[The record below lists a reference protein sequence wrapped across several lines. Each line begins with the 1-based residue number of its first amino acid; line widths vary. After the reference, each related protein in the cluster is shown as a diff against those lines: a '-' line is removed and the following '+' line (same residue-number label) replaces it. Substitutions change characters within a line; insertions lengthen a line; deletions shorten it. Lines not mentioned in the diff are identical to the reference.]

1 MCYKSLRNVIIEIN
15 PVPKIDHL
23 GQFVISKFY
32 FDWDWLKQNNWKFTH
47 HFSMISIWNL
57 VYFGN
62 QGCEMSSRF
71 EISILTNYQ
80 VFKKIKIVFWFMK
93 TVTIFMWCQIEKFK
107 QVSFDIY
114 LTKKRQ
120 SIFQVCYIM
129 LIIEDHLSIKIR
141 HQNIIF

>member
-1 MCYKSLRNVIIEIN
+1 MSFR
-15 PVPKIDHL
+15 
-23 GQFVISKFY
+23 
-32 FDWDWLKQNNWKFTH
+32 FD
-47 HFSMISIWNL
+47 
-57 VYFGN
+57 
-62 QGCEMSSRF
+62 
-71 EISILTNYQ
+71 ISILTNYQ
-80 VFKKIKIVFWFMK
+80 VFTKIKIVFWFMK

-141 HQNIIF
+141 HHNIIF